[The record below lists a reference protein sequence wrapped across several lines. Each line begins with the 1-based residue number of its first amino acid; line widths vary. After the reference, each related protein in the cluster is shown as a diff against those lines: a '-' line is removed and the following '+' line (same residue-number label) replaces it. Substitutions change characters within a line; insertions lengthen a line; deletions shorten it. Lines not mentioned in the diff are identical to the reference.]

1 LAKLCMHAYVC
12 TKFSLTKELADF
24 KNIDSFL
31 CKNVQ
36 KNKTSFMTG
45 VGAKSRN
52 YSHDAENW

>member
-1 LAKLCMHAYVC
+1 MHAYVC